1 MDSPHSAVQYVT
13 QNLKLDVVAIADL
26 QDLLQYLSIS
36 DDTNLSVHAAP
47 VQAYR
52 DKYGV

>member
-1 MDSPHSAVQYVT
+1 VQYVT
-13 QNLKLDVVAIADL
+13 QNLKLNVLAIAEL
-26 QDLLQYLSIS
+26 KDLLQYLRLS
-36 DDTNLSVHAAP
+36 DDVALRAYAAP